1 MKTDLLYLLEDIPD
15 ADHTADAQ
23 ADQILR
29 VKLVVDDLCG
39 RKQALDRAL
48 PSDTELRVYMCRGVS
63 PSLLSPEPWVN
74 SSWYCLFGRLAG
86 KTLYMKGL
94 GQQEQKSQPKSR
106 HIKGL
111 LTFTK
116 HTKLSDAPGVSYL
129 IV

>member
-1 MKTDLLYLLEDIPD
+1 MKTDLLYLLQDVPD

-39 RKQALDRAL
+39 RKQALDRAP
-48 PSDTELRVYMCRGVS
+48 PSDTEMCGYMCRGVS

-94 GQQEQKSQPKSR
+94 EQQEQKS

-111 LTFTK
+111 HNYKT
-116 HTKLSDAPGVSYL
+116 H
-129 IV
+129 